1 MKEYK
6 TYCIRLFPDREQSQ
20 QLRTLAS
27 ARNTLYNILIDIEQ
41 RSFEQNQAIKS
52 EYDLDKEITILRK
65 LNSSIA
71 SLNSKACQRLAKE
84 IYGSYKSFF
93 QLRKKS
99 KNVQP
104 PQKIND
110 TGRFHTIV
118 YNQSGWVFISDS
130 LVKVNGI
137 PLKYKGMP
145 GINYKD
151 LQIKEVKLKLV
162 NNKYLLDLGAVYE
175 IKEPERLE
183 VENKVLALD
192 LGIEKLASGVDNTG
206 RWVTIP
212 NKAKKI
218 NDYFYKEISKI
229 QKKLSRCQKGS
240 RRYRK
245 LKNTL
250 RRLYVRKNA
259 QVKQTLHIQSKKL
272 SNMNYK
278 TIVVGDLQVKKLMEK
293 EDNKKDKMSRSFGR
307 TAVSRFME
315 YLTYKCRARHTEVET
330 IGEQWTTQLNCLTGK
345 LFKERVEIK
354 DRVVQLSDS
363 IMLDRDLNAAVNILK
378 RYEQNH
384 IALLTAPL
392 DISSVVNR
400 YNLLTNTKIL

>member
-93 QLRKKS
+93 QLRKKN
-99 KNVQP
+99 KNAQP

-151 LQIKEVKLKLV
+151 LQIKEAKLKLV

-175 IKEPERLE
+175 IKEHERLE

-192 LGIEKLASGVDNTG
+192 LGYRQML
-206 RWVTIP
+206 
-212 NKAKKI
+212 I
-218 NDYFYKEISKI
+218 NIF
-229 QKKLSRCQKGS
+229 
-240 RRYRK
+240 
-245 LKNTL
+245 KN
-250 RRLYVRKNA
+250 
-259 QVKQTLHIQSKKL
+259 S
-272 SNMNYK
+272 
-278 TIVVGDLQVKKLMEK
+278 
-293 EDNKKDKMSRSFGR
+293 
-307 TAVSRFME
+307 
-315 YLTYKCRARHTEVET
+315 C
-330 IGEQWTTQLNCLTGK
+330 
-345 LFKERVEIK
+345 
-354 DRVVQLSDS
+354 
-363 IMLDRDLNAAVNILK
+363 
-378 RYEQNH
+378 
-384 IALLTAPL
+384 
-392 DISSVVNR
+392 
-400 YNLLTNTKIL
+400 